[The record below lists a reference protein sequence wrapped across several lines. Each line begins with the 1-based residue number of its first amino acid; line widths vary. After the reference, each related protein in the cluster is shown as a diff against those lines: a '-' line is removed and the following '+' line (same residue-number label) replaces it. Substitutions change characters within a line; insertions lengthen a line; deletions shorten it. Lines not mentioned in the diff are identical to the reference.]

1 MTEISH
7 PGLHWKTPIIVTHA
21 EVQTTVQTDSV
32 SNIPCGTSGGV
43 MVTFAKVE
51 VVNRLKI
58 DLARETVANYSV
70 HYDKLWIF
78 DKVHH
83 EINQFCSKHTLHEVS
98 ITLFDQL
105 DEQLAN
111 SLKNDCSIHA
121 PGIDIIAVRMTKPSV
136 PDNIRVEFEKREA
149 AIAALQVAEQRRLV
163 EAAQADT
170 EAQKKRI
177 EAQRDADVAAI
188 NSKMEVAQQEA
199 EQKKEAI
206 RDEMHKSHERALA
219 DAEAYTT
226 EKRAKANQALLSPQ
240 YLELKRYENIAANTK
255 IYFGSKIP
263 TALGLTASGAHEE
276 SPRRG
281 AQEESGSL
289 WR

>member
-263 TALGLTASGAHEE
+263 TALGLTASGAQEE

>member
-1 MTEISH
+1 MAPSEILMALAIAAGFGGLGLHTIREGHVGLYWRGGALMTEISH

-170 EAQKKRI
+170 EAQKKTDRGSAGRRCCSHQF
-177 EAQRDADVAAI
+177 EDGGCTAGGG
-188 NSKMEVAQQEA
+188 A
-199 EQKKEAI
+199 EKGG
-206 RDEMHKSHERALA
+206 D
-219 DAEAYTT
+219 
-226 EKRAKANQALLSPQ
+226 
-240 YLELKRYENIAANTK
+240 
-255 IYFGSKIP
+255 
-263 TALGLTASGAHEE
+263 
-276 SPRRG
+276 PR
-281 AQEESGSL
+281 
-289 WR
+289 